1 MPSRAKTFDEL
12 LAGVA
17 AATPA
22 PGGGSVAGWACAL
35 AAGLVEM
42 TARFTLGRGDLAD
55 RHERTAKIADQAA
68 ELRRRAG
75 ELAERELH
83 TYEPVLEA
91 LRLPATDPERPARL
105 DAALSQAA
113 QTPLEI
119 ARVAGEVATLAL
131 EASRDGTRH
140 LRGDALT
147 GVLLAESACQAAAQL
162 VRINLA
168 RMPRDPRL
176 VEIEELTE
184 AAAATRAEALRD
196 EAP

>member
-1 MPSRAKTFDEL
+1 MASRAKTFDEL
-12 LAGVA
+12 LADVA

-22 PGGGSVAGWACAL
+22 PAGGSAAGWTCAL

-42 TARFTLGRGDLAD
+42 TARFTLGR
-55 RHERTAKIADQAA
+55 ADQADHHERMATIAEQSA

-75 ELAERELH
+75 EFAEHELRA
-83 TYEPVLEA
+83 YEPVLEA
-91 LRLPATDPERPARL
+91 LRLPMTDPARPARL

-131 EASRDGTRH
+131 EAARDGPEH

-147 GVLLAESACQAAAQL
+147 GLLLAEGACQAAARL

-168 RMPRDPRL
+168 GMPRDLRL
-176 VEIEELTE
+176 IELTE
-184 AAAATRAEALRD
+184 LTESAAATRAEALSA
-196 EAP
+196 EA

>member
-1 MPSRAKTFDEL
+1 MASRGKTFDEL
-12 LAGVA
+12 LADVA

-22 PGGGSVAGWACAL
+22 PGGGSAAGWACAL

-42 TARFTLGRGDLAD
+42 TARFTLGRADHAD
-55 RHERTAKIADQAA
+55 RRERMATIAEQSA

-75 ELAERELH
+75 ELAEHELH
-83 TYEPVLEA
+83 AYEPVLEA
-91 LRLPATDPERPARL
+91 LRLPTTDPGRPARL

-131 EASRDGTRH
+131 AASRDGAPH
-140 LRGDALT
+140 LRGDVLT
-147 GVLLAESACQAAAQL
+147 GLLLAEGACQAAGQL

-168 RMPRDPRL
+168 GMPRDLRL
-176 VEIEELTE
+176 IELTE
-184 AAAATRAEALRD
+184 LTESAMATRAEALLA
-196 EAP
+196 ES

>member
-1 MPSRAKTFDEL
+1 MSSRARTFDEL
-12 LAGVA
+12 LADVA

-22 PGGGSVAGWACAL
+22 PGGGSAAGWACAL

-42 TARFTLGRGDLAD
+42 TARFTLGRSDLAD
-55 RHERTAKIADQAA
+55 RHGRMAKIAEQAV

-83 TYEPVLEA
+83 AYEPVLEA
-91 LRLPATDPERPARL
+91 LRLPTGDPARPARL

-113 QTPLEI
+113 ETPLEI

-131 EASRDGTRH
+131 EAERDGPEH
-140 LRGDALT
+140 LRGDAVAGL
-147 GVLLAESACQAAAQL
+147 LLAEGACQAAGQL

-168 RMPRDPRL
+168 GMPRDLRL
-176 VEIEELTE
+176 IELAELTE
-184 AAAATRAEALRD
+184 AAAATRAEALSA
-196 EAP
+196 ES